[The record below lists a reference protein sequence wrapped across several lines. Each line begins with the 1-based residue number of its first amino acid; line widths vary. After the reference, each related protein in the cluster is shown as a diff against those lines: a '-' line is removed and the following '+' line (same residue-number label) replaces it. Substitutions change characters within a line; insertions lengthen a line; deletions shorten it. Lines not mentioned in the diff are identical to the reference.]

1 MSNKHVWR
9 FITECSSGKK
19 NYDIVWESQ
28 PHIFFYDADGCHCE
42 CDDNEVDEKQ
52 VEFDNEMHLDGTYNQ
67 YQREYIVN
75 TFEFPMTKDMRDENP
90 GHAINISLRVYYP
103 MVLPNMIQPK
113 DFEVNLCH
121 ILEAIEHFN
130 HLETCASI
138 NDISI
143 DLAPTQKDGV
153 FMKTTFNFKP
163 AIGECMTATDR
174 WEKFRKESEERR
186 LASAK
191 EAMMAAIF
199 GDEVSWRLYEKS
211 FNRDVTR
218 TRLLN
223 QYPELTEWFTDME
236 RDCTKKWSLAL
247 YQNTEKGV
255 PLKTPKTQSILDE
268 IQKAPEPTYGTD
280 PSKKN

>member
-1 MSNKHVWR
+1 MIN
-9 FITECSSGKK
+9 
-19 NYDIVWESQ
+19 
-28 PHIFFYDADGCHCE
+28 
-42 CDDNEVDEKQ
+42 DNGIRL
-52 VEFDNEMHLDGTYNQ
+52 N
-67 YQREYIVN
+67 
-75 TFEFPMTKDMRDENP
+75 
-90 GHAINISLRVYYP
+90 AININLRVYYP

-121 ILEAIEHFN
+121 ILAAIEHFN

-163 AIGECMTATDR
+163 AIGECMVATDR
-174 WEKFRKESEERR
+174 WEKFRKESEGRR

-191 EAMMAAIF
+191 EAMTAAIF

-211 FNRDVTR
+211 YNRDVTR

-236 RDCTKKWSLAL
+236 RDCTKKWSLMVN
-247 YQNTEKGV
+247 QNTEGV
-255 PLKTPKTQSILDE
+255 IPLKTPKTQSVLDE

-280 PSKKN
+280 PSNKN